1 MSLKYSLTENLLTAQ
16 PDDYNARPQDVKSH
30 DLKSIISQMLEKGST
45 ITRADILAVL
55 NNFFEVAGTIT
66 ANGEAINTDL
76 FKTNLSITGVFDGAG
91 DTFDKSLHTI
101 KVNTNAGKVLKDAL
115 TKIQVEKTTAPEAI
129 PHILEVKDS
138 VSGSV
143 NDQITSSGVLEITG
157 SLLKIEGDNPDN
169 GVYLVASDGT
179 KNKVATLVDNK
190 PARLFVI
197 LSTLTAGEYTLQVTT
212 QYNGGGSGLKQP
224 RTGTFNKPLT
234 IV

>member
-30 DLKSIISQMLEKGST
+30 DMESIISQMLEKGST
-45 ITRADILAVL
+45 VTRADILAVL

-66 ANGEAINTDL
+66 ADGETINTDL

-91 DTFDKSLHTI
+91 DTFDRGRHTI
-101 KVNTNAGKVLKDAL
+101 KVNTNAGKVLKGAL
-115 TKIQVEKTTAPEAI
+115 DKIQMEKTTAPEAI

-143 NDQITSSGVLEITG
+143 NDDITSGGVLEITG
-157 SLLKIEGDNPDN
+157 SLLKIEGNNSEN
-169 GVYLVASDGT
+169 GVYLVAGNGT
-179 KNKVATLVDNK
+179 KSKVVTLVDNK

-197 LSTLTAGEYTLQVTT
+197 LPKLAAGEYTLQITT
-212 QYNGGGSGLKQP
+212 QFNGGGSALKNP

-234 IV
+234 AA